1 MSDLFGRAVIVAF
14 TIVLV
19 VCAAVSFFVSR
30 NILEDFGLIVQ
41 LLTVFSITAGIAA
54 ISYLLFM
61 RNKMY
66 DPLDPILESNTE
78 KKRIRPSLWSRT
90 S

>member
-30 NILEDFGLIVQ
+30 NILEDFGLIVL
-41 LLTVFSITAGIAA
+41 LLTVLSIIAGIAA
-54 ISYLLFM
+54 ISYLLIM
-61 RNKMY
+61 RNKLY

>member
-19 VCAAVSFFVSR
+19 VCAAVSFFVSK
-30 NILEDFGLIVQ
+30 NILEDFGLIVL
-41 LLTVFSITAGIAA
+41 LLTVLSIIAGIAA
-54 ISYLLFM
+54 ISYLLIM

>member
-30 NILEDFGLIVQ
+30 NILEDFGLIVL
-41 LLTVFSITAGIAA
+41 LLTVLSIIAGIAA
-54 ISYLLFM
+54 ISYLLIM